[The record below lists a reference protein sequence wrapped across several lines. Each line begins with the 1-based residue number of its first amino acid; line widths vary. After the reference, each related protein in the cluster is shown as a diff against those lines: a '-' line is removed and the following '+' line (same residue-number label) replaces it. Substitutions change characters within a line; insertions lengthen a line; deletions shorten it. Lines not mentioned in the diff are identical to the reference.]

1 MGAVVVEDAKLDR
14 IYEKVE
20 GITGRV
26 NHIEAIMSVYVRN
39 QEKTNELLEKMAAQ
53 QEINAANGRR
63 VGKLESDM
71 TELHRDMIANQV
83 SSKINTAKISGA
95 MTFVTALIMMAL
107 KEFFSKQ

>member
-1 MGAVVVEDAKLDR
+1 MGAVVVDDAKLDK
-14 IYEKVE
+14 IYDKVE

-26 NHIEAIMSVYVRN
+26 NHIEAIMSVYVKN

-63 VGKLESDM
+63 VGKLENDV
-71 TELHRDMIANQV
+71 TELRREMMANQV

-95 MTFVTALIMMAL
+95 MTFITALAMMAL
-107 KEFFSKQ
+107 KEFFAKQ

>member
-1 MGAVVVEDAKLDR
+1 MGAVVVDDAKLDR

-26 NHIEAIMSVYVRN
+26 NHIEAIMSIYVRN

-63 VGKLESDM
+63 VGKLESDI
-71 TELHRDMIANQV
+71 TELRRDMIANQI

-95 MTFVTALIMMAL
+95 MTFVTALVMMAL

>member
-1 MGAVVVEDAKLDR
+1 MGAVVVDDTKLDK
-14 IYEKVE
+14 IHDKVD

-26 NHIEAIMSVYVRN
+26 NHIEAIMSIYVKN

-63 VGKLESDM
+63 VGKLESDITDIRKEM
-71 TELHRDMIANQV
+71 KNNEI
-83 SSKINTAKISGA
+83 SSKINTVKISSA
-95 MTFVTALIMMAL
+95 MTFITALVMMAL